1 MYKICRF
8 IGLICLFGEPNHI
21 TDLFKGTVSVD
32 HIKGAIFISI
42 FSFKF
47 SLSFTMRDR
56 INRIDGWCLGWV
68 KFIGL
73 GSEISLVR
81 LWLTR

>member
-8 IGLICLFGEPNHI
+8 IGTNSFIRRTDYI

-32 HIKGAIFISI
+32 HIKGAVLISI

-47 SLSFTMRDR
+47 SLSFTVRDR

-73 GSEISLVR
+73 GSEIYLVR
-81 LWLTR
+81 LRLTR

>member
-8 IGLICLFGEPNHI
+8 IGTNLFIGELNYI

-32 HIKGAIFISI
+32 HIKGAIFISV

-47 SLSFTMRDR
+47 SLSFTVHDR
-56 INRIDGWCLGWV
+56 INTIDGWCLGWV

-73 GSEISLVR
+73 SSEIYLVS